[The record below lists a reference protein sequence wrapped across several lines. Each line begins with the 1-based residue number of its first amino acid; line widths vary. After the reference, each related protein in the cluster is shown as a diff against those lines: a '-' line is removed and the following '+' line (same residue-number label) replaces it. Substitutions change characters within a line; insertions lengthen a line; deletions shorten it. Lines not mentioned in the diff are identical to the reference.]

1 MMKDRSQKPGARS
14 QKEENSLLHEEK
26 SLEHEEHA
34 IAFLLAPG
42 SWLLTTGF
50 AVSSILPK
58 WP

>member
-42 SWLLTTGF
+42 SWLLTPVFKITTE
-50 AVSSILPK
+50 A
-58 WP
+58 